1 MRGNVAIIGEM
12 RSGRVKMR
20 VLALLLAVAVELLL
34 LRLGVWQ
41 LQRGREKEAQLRAV
55 AAVLAEKRAVPLSN
69 ALAGPEAYQWIAAE
83 LRFLPEPLLLLDNQ
97 RRGERVGVSVF
108 QQAVAGDGTALLV
121 DLGWLPV
128 SGDRQLP
135 KPAALSGTHR
145 VQGLLLPPPSAGLA
159 IGPAYSVQ
167 ADGSW
172 LLTRI
177 DRDALAAGLKHALAA
192 RVLRPDPAERIGF
205 ARDLQVQANTLP
217 PEKHRGYALQW
228 FGLAAAFAVL
238 CIGFWRRK
246 ENAGG

>member
-1 MRGNVAIIGEM
+1 MRGKVAIIGEL
-12 RSGRVKMR
+12 RSDRVKTR
-20 VLALLLAVAVELLL
+20 LIAVLLALAVELLL
-34 LRLGVWQ
+34 LRLGLWQ
-41 LQRGREKEAQLRAV
+41 LQRGREKEAQLQAV
-55 AAVLAEKRAVPLSN
+55 ATALAEKRAVPLAD
-69 ALAGPEAYQWIAAE
+69 ALARPEAYQWTAAE

-159 IGPAYSVQ
+159 MGPAYSVQ

-177 DRDALAAGLKHALAA
+177 DREALQAGLKHGLAA

>member
-1 MRGNVAIIGEM
+1 M
-12 RSGRVKMR
+12 RSGRVKTR
-20 VLALLLAVAVELLL
+20 LIAAVLALAVDLLL

-41 LQRGREKEAQLRAV
+41 LQRGREKEAQLQTV
-55 AAVLAEKRAVPLSN
+55 ATVLAEKRAVPLAD
-69 ALAGPEAYQWIAAE
+69 ALSRADAFQWTAAE

-97 RRGERVGVSVF
+97 RRGDRVGVSVF
-108 QQAVAGDGTALLV
+108 QQAVAAGGDVLLV

-128 SGDRQLP
+128 AGDRQLP
-135 KPAALSGTHR
+135 KPAPLSGAYH

-177 DRDALAAGLKHALAA
+177 DRDALQAGLGRKLAA
-192 RVLRPDPAERIGF
+192 RVLRPDPAAGIGF

-217 PEKHRGYALQW
+217 PEKHRGYAMQW